1 MMMMMMMECNCLSSI
16 GRLFQARKAA
26 IEKVLRHVLVVTL
39 DLTQSQDSIQYL
51 GLERYC
57 LDLGLGLLP
66 AVLVS
71 CLETEAILRQ
81 PPLFVGRVVHTLK
94 ATGKL

>member
-1 MMMMMMMECNCLSSI
+1 MMMMMMMMECNSCLSSI

-57 LDLGLGLLP
+57 LDLGLLP

-81 PPLFVGRVVHTLK
+81 PPLFVGRVVHILK